1 MPYNLKI
8 KSEKEKKSQRD
19 ELAQMP
25 ADSYTWRLGVFFFLS
40 FLFKKKDDKENFT
53 KLVRDREKE

>member
-8 KSEKEKKSQRD
+8 KSEMEKKSQRD

-25 ADSYTWRLGVFFFLS
+25 ADSYTWRLGLFFFS

>member
-25 ADSYTWRLGVFFFLS
+25 ADSYTWRLGLFFFS